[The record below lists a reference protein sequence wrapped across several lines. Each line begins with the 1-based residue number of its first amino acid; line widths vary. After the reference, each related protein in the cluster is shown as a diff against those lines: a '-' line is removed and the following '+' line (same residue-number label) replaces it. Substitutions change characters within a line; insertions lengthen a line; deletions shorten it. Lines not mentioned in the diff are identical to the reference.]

1 MYVWYMFGDTS
12 KFVSR
17 HASEY
22 VSGDTSEYVFGDAS
36 ECPPEYAYES
46 INQMH

>member
-17 HASEY
+17 DASEY
-22 VSGDTSEYVFGDAS
+22 VSGNTSEYVFGDAS

>member
-1 MYVWYMFGDTS
+1 MFGDIS

-17 HASEY
+17 DASEY

>member
-1 MYVWYMFGDTS
+1 MFGDTS

-17 HASEY
+17 DASEY
-22 VSGDTSEYVFGDAS
+22 VSGDTSEYVFDEAS

-46 INQMH
+46 IRSNQMH

>member
-1 MYVWYMFGDTS
+1 MFGDTS

-17 HASEY
+17 DASEY
-22 VSGDTSEYVFGDAS
+22 VSGNTSEYVFGDAS
-36 ECPPEYAYES
+36 ECPPEYAHES